1 MYTCHNCGS
10 GFTGHKRKFCSR
22 TCGKRY
28 NNRKNKGHDV
38 SVYEVETPPTNNK
51 PTILKCLN
59 CSTPIAPPKRKYC
72 TEMCGDQHWYKL
84 KKESLPEAKCLNC
97 YSLFKVTKN
106 GGSSGTE
113 YTTCCSK
120 QCGAIYAG
128 RITREKSA
136 IRNMGAKVISRRV
149 KRDKERDKAARD
161 AHTAIHED
169 AKHNH
174 CRKCGTGITQ
184 DSMQCCKRYCDQ
196 CREGL
201 NREARRRARKANTAK
216 YGKIKT
222 HKKRAEKYGVPY
234 EVINRIKVF
243 SLYGWKCASCN
254 KDTPENIMKTYDNPD
269 APTLDHIV
277 PISKGGPHTYSNIQ
291 LLCRQCNITKS
302 DAIEMLC

>member
-38 SVYEVETPPTNNK
+38 SVYEVEPPAGNYK

-59 CSTPIAPPKRKYC
+59 C
-72 TEMCGDQHWYKL
+72 YKD
-84 KKESLPEAKCLNC
+84 
-97 YSLFKVTKN
+97 FRRTKN
-106 GGSSGTE
+106 GGSSGNE
-113 YTTCCSK
+113 YTTCCSR

-149 KRDKERDKAARD
+149 KRDIARDKAARD
-161 AHTAIHED
+161 AYTAIHTD

-184 DSMQCCKRYCDQ
+184 DNHYCCKRYCDN
-196 CREGL
+196 CMRMSIKESRRAS
-201 NREARRRARKANTAK
+201 NRRARQEGKMPSGNDRARAK
-216 YGKIKT
+216 
-222 HKKRAEKYGVPY
+222 RYGVEY
-234 EVINRIKVF
+234 EPIKRKIVF
-243 SLYGWKCASCN
+243 DNYGWRCAGCGV
-254 KDTPENIMKTYDNPD
+254 DTPKDMKGMNQDNSPE
-269 APTLDHIV
+269 LDHII
-277 PISKGGPHTYSNIQ
+277 PISRGGPHLYANVQ
-291 LLCRQCNITKS
+291 LLCRKCNASKS
-302 DAIEMLC
+302 DRM